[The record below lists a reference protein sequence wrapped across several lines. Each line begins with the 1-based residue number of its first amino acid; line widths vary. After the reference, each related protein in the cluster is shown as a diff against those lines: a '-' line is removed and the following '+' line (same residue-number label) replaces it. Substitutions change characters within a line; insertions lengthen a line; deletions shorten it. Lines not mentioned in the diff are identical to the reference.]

1 MKHNITKTTLTPEL
15 KTSIFEAFAKHA
27 IESVGFD
34 GLAQELV
41 AFEIMENDV
50 SLGVVVCQLFWG
62 NLHVKYLLTN
72 KEYRGRGIARALM
85 EHAFIFG
92 KENGCSFAFVETMS
106 FQAPEFYQKLG
117 FEIELKRDGYA
128 AGTSFYYLKR
138 ELCKQSTI
146 ILPKQKNFTI

>member
-1 MKHNITKTTLTPEL
+1 MKKQITQTTLNPEL
-15 KTSIFEAFAKHA
+15 KASIYEAFAKHA

-34 GLAQELV
+34 GLAGEPV

-62 NLHVKYLLTN
+62 NLHIKYLLTN
-72 KEYRGRGIARALM
+72 KEHRGHGIARALM
-85 EHAFIFG
+85 EHAFDFG
-92 KENGCSFAFVETMS
+92 KEKGCHFAFVETMS

-128 AGTSFYYLKR
+128 AGTSFYYLKKV
-138 ELCKQSTI
+138 L
-146 ILPKQKNFTI
+146 